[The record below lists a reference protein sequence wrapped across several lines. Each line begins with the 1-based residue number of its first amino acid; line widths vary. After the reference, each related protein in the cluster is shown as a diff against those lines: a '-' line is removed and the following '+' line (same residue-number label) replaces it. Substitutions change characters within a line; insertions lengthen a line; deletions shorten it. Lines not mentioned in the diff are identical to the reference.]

1 MAAQAGKGCSN
12 CGRSYVA
19 ERTDA
24 CASVLC
30 KVYAAGCIATMSG
43 IPRGKPAELIEYQ
56 EAITERV
63 NFVKESGPK
72 VKDAPGAAGEGSGDA
87 PVSAGAVTAKKP
99 KKTQVEYMTAE
110 EAKSAIELWVA
121 SLVTEAA
128 LVTNVEILNAYMGA
142 FTLEGFQTAILDAMR
157 GGPARDKKFKSGSVP
172 QYDPSMMQFV
182 FKVVDAWNKLNS
194 DPDRL
199 TARIARAVKQ
209 SFESLDAVDERLA
222 KGDLPADNYVGR
234 AGSALLATF
243 QPYDA
248 LESRV
253 GAEVRELLERTTRS
267 KRVFDDL
274 KARWGKD
281 GPKVIS
287 GIIAAFVTASKSDPR
302 VLDVSN
308 SKKVTGQTKKN
319 KSGSTDEKEER
330 REEKRRSLAA
340 ARVDEFLKGE
350 LMSTNPPGM
359 VVTAIA
365 ASGALQ
371 LIRVIECVSR
381 LPDVEKTIP
390 SIGTKLRNSMIDAY
404 LKEANARLAAAITAI
419 TPVINAEIARL
430 GNSNAAIN
438 VDSVWPAVSE
448 FVTRKPSQDSQALYS
463 SLTKSHA
470 KAVIKSLITVYGRVN
485 PERKN
490 LISKVAWSGSKEDIN
505 AAINAIIEDLL
516 ANPKLEEIKS
526 KSDKDLEEYLTD
538 DWVFQIAEANGV
550 PGSVFLSRV
559 IDSATRK
566 SDIIGK
572 FRAAAAAEEKK
583 AKKPRIKES
592 DEEKIRRQEEA
603 AQKRRD
609 DREAEKLAKRA
620 ELQAI
625 VTRVVAEASKWQGNP
640 DTYLTLNE
648 LIKASQEAESGVAP
662 ATRLPQD
669 VINIVNAY
677 STVCVKAEGFSDFV
691 KRSMIP
697 ADTYCG
703 TLPHSL
709 AWKSFELSRN
719 GSKRRA
725 AVVENEL
732 QRLSF
737 DYNSREFFML
747 GLVWPAFATAT
758 NKTAFKNKKWDKP
771 GVDDVK
777 WIVSNIIRTKYSQL
791 AEDAPAELQEIEER
805 LRSVAGVKDGVPPQ
819 IQRGVTESV
828 LKSMEIAKEIKASTS
843 DKEALATREAGVQEI
858 RSIINV
864 GRLYLADVRAGN
876 IPDAS
881 KETAKARITAH
892 YIKIASSDKA
902 KFINDIFV
910 DWRVVISTKGPQ
922 ADLGLL
928 GAKASKAKTR
938 YPPYLLNTVL
948 GQEALA
954 LYAEIWDEL
963 ERRTNAPD
971 PVGAPNS
978 PVLGEDSNL
987 MSEAEAQ
994 SVIRA
999 DSEERSQQLLDDISE
1014 KLEEEEAAEEV
1025 VDDESL
1031 SSEEPVSR
1039 RKLTKLSDRLKG
1051 KKKPNKKK
1059 KSKDDE
1065 YEKDDFL
1072 VSDDEADYDEVIIND
1087 EGKIILPDDE
1097 KMLDA
1102 PGDAAFARNNP
1113 NPTYG
1118 VSTVG
1123 FSKPAPA
1130 VYRSPEPSPVA
1141 TMPAPIAPTPA
1152 APKVATPG
1160 PVNILVP
1167 KRKVVGEQLS
1177 IAEVDPF
1184 GSPVASYDGVA
1195 THLSEELPNL

>member
-1 MAAQAGKGCSN
+1 
-12 CGRSYVA
+12 
-19 ERTDA
+19 
-24 CASVLC
+24 
-30 KVYAAGCIATMSG
+30 MSG
-43 IPRGKPAELIEYQ
+43 IPRDKPTELIEYQ
-56 EAITERV
+56 EAVSERIGTV
-63 NFVKESGPK
+63 QASQGKNS
-72 VKDAPGAAGEGSGDA
+72 ASGDA
-87 PVSAGAVTAKKP
+87 SPDAGGAKKA
-99 KKTQVEYMTAE
+99 KKTQVEYMTPE
-110 EAKSAIELWVA
+110 EAKAAIDVYLA
-121 SLVTEAA
+121 SVGTDAA
-128 LVTNVEILNAYMGA
+128 LTTNTELSNAYMAA
-142 FTLEGFQTAILDAMR
+142 FTLEGFQAAILDALR
-157 GGPARDKKFKSGSVP
+157 GGPNKDKKFKTNSVP
-172 QYDPSMMQFV
+172 QYEPSMMQFV
-182 FKVVDAWNKLNS
+182 FKIVDGWNKLNN

-209 SFESLDAVDERLA
+209 SFESLESVDERLS

-243 QPYDA
+243 QPYDS

-253 GAEVRELLERTTRS
+253 GAEVRELLERTNRS
-267 KRVFDDL
+267 KKVFDDL

-308 SKKVTGQTKKN
+308 GKKVTGQAKKN
-319 KSGSTDEKEER
+319 KSASTDAKEAL

-350 LMSTNPPGM
+350 FMSTNPPGM
-359 VVTAIA
+359 VVTSIA
-365 ASGALQ
+365 ASGSLQ

-381 LPDVEKTIP
+381 LSDVEKTIP

-404 LKEANARLAAAITAI
+404 LKESNARLAAAITAI

-430 GNSNAAIN
+430 GNSNSAIN
-438 VDSVWPAVSE
+438 INSVWPAVNE
-448 FVTRKPSQDSQALYS
+448 FVARKPSADSPALYS
-463 SLTKSHA
+463 SLTKSQA
-470 KAVIKSLITVYGRVN
+470 KAVIKTLIAVYGRVN

-490 LISKVAWSGSKEDIN
+490 LITKVAWSGSKDDIN
-505 AAINAIIEDLL
+505 AAITAIIEDLL

-526 KSDKDLEEYLTD
+526 KSDQDLEEYLTD

-550 PGSVFLSRV
+550 PGSVFLSQV

-572 FRAAAAAEEKK
+572 FRAAVAAEEKK
-583 AKKPRIKES
+583 TKKPRIKES
-592 DEEKIRRQEEA
+592 EEEKIRRQEEA
-603 AQKRRD
+603 AQKRRE
-609 DREAEKLAKRA
+609 DREAEKVAKRA
-620 ELQAI
+620 ELQAA
-625 VTRVVAEASKWQGNP
+625 VTRVVAEASKWQGNL
-640 DTYLTLNE
+640 DIYLTLNE
-648 LIKASQEAESGVAP
+648 AIKASQEVGAAP
-662 ATRLPQD
+662 EGRLSQD

-677 STVCVKAEGFSDFV
+677 NTVCVKAEGFSDFV
-691 KRSMIP
+691 KRSMIS

-703 TLPHSL
+703 TMPHSL
-709 AWKSFELSRN
+709 AWKAFELSRS

-725 AVVENEL
+725 AVVEQEI
-732 QRLSF
+732 QKLSF

-758 NKTAFKNKKWDKP
+758 NKTAFRNKKWDKP

-777 WIVSNIIRTKYSQL
+777 WIVSNIIRSKYSQL
-791 AEDAPAELQEIEER
+791 SDDAPAELQEIEER
-805 LRSVAGVKDGVPPQ
+805 LRGLAGVKDGVPPQ
-819 IQRGVTESV
+819 IHRGVTDSV
-828 LKSMEIAKEIKASTS
+828 LKSMEIAKEIKGSVS
-843 DKEALATREAGVQEI
+843 DKESLATREAGVQEM

-864 GRLYLADVRAGN
+864 GKLYLADVRAGN

-892 YIKIASSDKA
+892 YVKIASSDKA
-902 KFINDIFV
+902 KFMNDIFV

-948 GQEALA
+948 GQEALS

-963 ERRTNAPD
+963 ERRTNAPE

-1014 KLEEEEAAEEV
+1014 KLEEEEAEDEV
-1025 VDDESL
+1025 VDEESL
-1031 SSEEPVSR
+1031 SSQEPMPR

-1059 KSKDDE
+1059 SKDDE

-1072 VSDDEADYDEVIIND
+1072 VSDDEGDYDEVLIND
-1087 EGKIILPDDE
+1087 EGKIILPDDAA
-1097 KMLDA
+1097 MPDA
-1102 PGDAAFARNNP
+1102 PGDAAFMRNNP
-1113 NPTYG
+1113 NPSYG
-1118 VSTVG
+1118 LSTIG
-1123 FSKPAPA
+1123 FSKPEPAVAPA
-1130 VYRSPEPSPVA
+1130 PVA
-1141 TMPAPIAPTPA
+1141 AMPAPIALAPAVPKPA
-1152 APKVATPG
+1152 APG
-1160 PVNILVP
+1160 QVNMLGTFG
-1167 KRKVVGEQLS
+1167 RKVVREQLS
-1177 IAEVDPF
+1177 IAPVDPF
-1184 GSPVASYDGVA
+1184 ESAVAAYPAGVP
-1195 THLSEELPNL
+1195 LLQEELPNI

>member
-30 KVYAAGCIATMSG
+30 KVYAVGCIATMSG

-87 PVSAGAVTAKKP
+87 PVSAGAATAKKP

-182 FKVVDAWNKLNS
+182 FKVVDAWNKLNN

-267 KRVFDDL
+267 KKVFDDL

-287 GIIAAFVTASKSDPR
+287 GVIAAFVTASKSDPR
-302 VLDVSN
+302 VLDVAN

-359 VVTAIA
+359 VVTSIA
-365 ASGALQ
+365 ASGSLQ
-371 LIRVIECVSR
+371 LIRAIECVSR

-390 SIGTKLRNSMIDAY
+390 AIGTKLRNSMIDAY

-463 SLTKSHA
+463 SLTKSQA

-516 ANPKLEEIKS
+516 ANPKLDEIKS
-526 KSDKDLEEYLTD
+526 KSDKDLEEYLAD

-603 AQKRRD
+603 AQKRRE

-620 ELQAI
+620 ELQAT

-648 LIKASQEAESGVAP
+648 VIKASQEVGAEAVDRVS
-662 ATRLPQD
+662 QD
-669 VINIVNAY
+669 VVNIVNAY
-677 STVCVKAEGFSDFV
+677 NTVCVKAEGFSEFV

-709 AWKSFELSRN
+709 AWKAFELSRN

-758 NKTAFKNKKWDKP
+758 NKTAFKSKKWDKP

-805 LRSVAGVKDGVPPQ
+805 LRGVAGVKDGVPPQ

-892 YIKIASSDKA
+892 YIKISSIDKPR
-902 KFINDIFV
+902 FINDIFV
-910 DWRVVISTKGPQ
+910 DWRAVISAKGPQ
-922 ADLGLL
+922 ANLGLL
-928 GAKASKAKTR
+928 GSKASKAKTR
-938 YPPYLLNTVL
+938 YPPYLLNTVI
-948 GQEALA
+948 GQEALS

-999 DSEERSQQLLDDISE
+999 DSEERSQQLLDDISD
-1014 KLEEEEAAEEV
+1014 KLEEEEEAEEV
-1025 VDDESL
+1025 VDEESL
-1031 SSEEPVSR
+1031 SSEEPAPR
-1039 RKLTKLSDRLKG
+1039 RKLTKLSDRLKLKKP
-1051 KKKPNKKK
+1051 KKKTNKN
-1059 KSKDDE
+1059 E
-1065 YEKDDFL
+1065 YDKEDGFL
-1072 VSDDEADYDEVIIND
+1072 VSDDEADYDDVLVD
-1087 EGKIILPDDE
+1087 EQGKIILPDDE

-1118 VSTVG
+1118 VSTIG

-1130 VYRSPEPSPVA
+1130 VSAPPNPSPVA
-1141 TMPAPIAPTPA
+1141 AMPAPISPTPA
-1152 APKVATPG
+1152 APKAATPG

-1177 IAEVDPF
+1177 IADVDPF

-1195 THLSEELPNL
+1195 THLNEELPNL